1 MCTAAT
7 YTGKDHYFGRNLDLE
22 LSYNESVTVTPRKF
36 PLKFHQVH
44 DMNEHF
50 AIIGMATV
58 VADYPLYYD
67 ATNEKGLSMAGL
79 NFPGNAD
86 YKEPAEDVD
95 NVASFEFIPWIL
107 GQCETVADVRKL
119 LAKIN
124 ITNVEFSEQFP
135 PSPLHWMISDKNES
149 ITVEQTKAGINV
161 YDNPVGIMT
170 NNPEFPFQMF
180 TLNNY
185 RRVSPKPVA
194 STFADGLELDE
205 YTRGM
210 GSMGLPGDLSSNS
223 RFVKATFTKLNAP
236 KMADENTSV
245 SQFFHILGS
254 VEQQKGCCDVG
265 NGKFEFTIYSSC
277 CNVDRGIYYYKT
289 YDNSQITA
297 VDMHK
302 EDLDSAALKSYK
314 LIEEQQIFA
323 QN

>member
-107 GQCETVADVRKL
+107 GQCGT
-119 LAKIN
+119 
-124 ITNVEFSEQFP
+124 
-135 PSPLHWMISDKNES
+135 
-149 ITVEQTKAGINV
+149 
-161 YDNPVGIMT
+161 
-170 NNPEFPFQMF
+170 
-180 TLNNY
+180 
-185 RRVSPKPVA
+185 
-194 STFADGLELDE
+194 
-205 YTRGM
+205 
-210 GSMGLPGDLSSNS
+210 
-223 RFVKATFTKLNAP
+223 
-236 KMADENTSV
+236 
-245 SQFFHILGS
+245 
-254 VEQQKGCCDVG
+254 
-265 NGKFEFTIYSSC
+265 
-277 CNVDRGIYYYKT
+277 
-289 YDNSQITA
+289 
-297 VDMHK
+297 
-302 EDLDSAALKSYK
+302 
-314 LIEEQQIFA
+314 
-323 QN
+323 

>member
-1 MCTAAT
+1 M
-7 YTGKDHYFGRNLDLE
+7 Y
-22 LSYNESVTVTPRKF
+22 S
-36 PLKFHQVH
+36 
-44 DMNEHF
+44 
-50 AIIGMATV
+50 
-58 VADYPLYYD
+58 ADYPLYYD

-149 ITVEQTKAGINV
+149 ITVEQTKAGLNV

-185 RRVSPKPVA
+185 RRVSPNPVA